1 MVQTFF
7 LSIGVLRL
15 EALVSIS
22 LKTEPAIGSQTNN
35 NDFSSARNKFS
46 SSLSRVV
53 VVEVDVVEVVVVE
66 VVVVVVTAADAFS
79 SSPLKI

>member
-53 VVEVDVVEVVVVE
+53 VVEVDVEVDV